1 MVLRELEEHG
11 VEVYPGSV
19 RYLRAVKDAGPAT
32 AVVTASANGEKVIAA
47 GGFADLI
54 DVRVDGLVA
63 ARDALRGKPEP
74 DTFLAAARLLGVEP
88 SEAVVYE
95 DAISGVEA
103 GRAGGRVPPALE
115 LARGGQSGEPGADD
129 RDVGAT
135 SALVARLRAAGERLG
150 GGAEH
155 RAGRGGGPCAEQA
168 PARDCVVPWLIGH
181 CVILSAAA
189 RTGSHVL
196 TNLTR
201 RAFQIVMDLK
211 LRPRPPFD
219 PSSLLGF
226 FARRAV
232 AGVEAVTDGA
242 YRRSLRLVGG
252 VAVVELRPRHD
263 AIRVR
268 ATVADPADR
277 DVVEA
282 ACRTLFDLD
291 AEPSRVLEVLGS
303 DPVIGDAVRAA
314 PGRRVPGHPD
324 PAELAIRAVIG
335 QQVSVAGAVTI
346 AGRLVAE
353 FGPPLAEPVD
363 GVTHL
368 FPAPAALAA
377 LDPESLPMPRRAD
390 EH

>member
-1 MVLRELEEHG
+1 
-11 VEVYPGSV
+11 
-19 RYLRAVKDAGPAT
+19 
-32 AVVTASANGEKVIAA
+32 
-47 GGFADLI
+47 
-54 DVRVDGLVA
+54 
-63 ARDALRGKPEP
+63 
-74 DTFLAAARLLGVEP
+74 
-88 SEAVVYE
+88 
-95 DAISGVEA
+95 
-103 GRAGGRVPPALE
+103 
-115 LARGGQSGEPGADD
+115 
-129 RDVGAT
+129 
-135 SALVARLRAAGERLG
+135 
-150 GGAEH
+150 
-155 RAGRGGGPCAEQA
+155 
-168 PARDCVVPWLIGH
+168 
-181 CVILSAAA
+181 
-189 RTGSHVL
+189 
-196 TNLTR
+196 
-201 RAFQIVMDLK
+201 MDLK

-219 PSSLLGF
+219 PAPLLGF

-303 DPVIGDAVRAA
+303 DPVIGDTVRAA

-335 QQVSVAGAVTI
+335 QQVSVAGAATH

-377 LDPESLPMPRRAD
+377 LDPESLPMPRARGRALIGLAAALASGELD
-390 EH
+390 LDPGADPAAARERLLGLTGVGPWTADYVAVRGLGDRDAFLASDLGVRRALERLGEDGSPRAAAALAERWRPYRAYALQHLWSTLETKERRIK